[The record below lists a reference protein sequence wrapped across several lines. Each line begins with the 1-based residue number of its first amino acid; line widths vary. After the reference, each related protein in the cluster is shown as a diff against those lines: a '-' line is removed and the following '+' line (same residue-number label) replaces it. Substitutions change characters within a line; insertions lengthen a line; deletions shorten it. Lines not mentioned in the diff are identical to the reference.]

1 MKFILFALLPMMAFA
16 QHNHSIEI
24 QGHRG
29 CRGLMPENT
38 IPAFKKALELGVET
52 LELDVVISKD
62 KKIVVSHEPFF
73 NPVITTSPSGI
84 PLTSAEKTN
93 LFQMDYA
100 TIKKF
105 DVGMRGNP
113 GYPEQ
118 QKIAIFK
125 PLLEDVFEEISRF
138 VKEKGIH
145 SPKYNIEIKS
155 DSKEYGISQPNV
167 EEFSD
172 LVYRCILEHIPLESV
187 NIQSFD
193 FNVLRFWNHQISSG
207 KYKKIALSVLIEP
220 NDNNEV
226 AFVLEEL
233 GFIPDIWS
241 PYFTKLDVAK
251 VNLLHQKSIRVIPWT
266 INKREDM
273 EKMKGMGCDG
283 IITDYPDRAKGL

>member
-1 MKFILFALLPMMAFA
+1 MMVFA
-16 QHNHSIEI
+16 QNNHSIEI

-73 NPVITTSPSGI
+73 NPIITTSPAGI
-84 PLTSAEKTN
+84 PLASAEKTN
-93 LFQMDYA
+93 LYEMTYDE
-100 TIKKF
+100 IKKY

-118 QKIAIFK
+118 QKISVFK
-125 PLLEDVFEEISRF
+125 PLLEDVFREINTF
-138 VKEKGIH
+138 VEEKGLH

-155 DSKEYGISQPNV
+155 DEKEYGIYQPSI

-172 LVYRCILEHIPLESV
+172 LVYRCILNNIPLESV

-193 FNVLRFWNHQISSG
+193 FNVLKFWNRQIQAK

-226 AFVLEEL
+226 EHVLQAL
-233 GFIPDIWS
+233 GFKPEIWS
-241 PYFTKLDVAK
+241 PYFTKLDISK
-251 VNLLHQKSIRVIPWT
+251 VNLLHQKAIKVIPWT
-266 INKREDM
+266 INKRDDM
-273 EKMKGMGCDG
+273 EKMKAIGCDG